1 MINIKDIQDIISNKK
16 DHVVTLPNENKFTQK
31 TSYQM
36 NIDLLENLINNQT
49 LEINDY
55 VHYSTNISQV
65 NNKNHNQT
73 ANQTDSQIES
83 KTVNQKNNNL
93 IFNDTDIIDIRDVLL
108 SIFDD
113 NNINPKDYYL
123 YGIKNNDSFYTS
135 LILLTESDYIIKTRS
150 EKLGYISSFKKE
162 LAINVSAYYNKY
174 NYKESKFSKNSMVDK
189 LVNTNLVDYSIQVL
203 SSDFIKN
210 NICILDITNKTY
222 LEIKTLNEC
231 KNKDKMFLIIK
242 YNENYIPIMNID
254 NNHLFK
260 LDFIEFLSKEYNDFD
275 FNSLSFN
282 KRTFKIENASK
293 IVLKSLSSYKLAE
306 LQELAVENN
315 INVKKGDNKNKTKKE
330 LYDEL
335 KQIE

>member
-1 MINIKDIQDIISNKK
+1 M
-16 DHVVTLPNENKFTQK
+16 
-31 TSYQM
+31 
-36 NIDLLENLINNQT
+36 
-49 LEINDY
+49 
-55 VHYSTNISQV
+55 
-65 NNKNHNQT
+65 
-73 ANQTDSQIES
+73 
-83 KTVNQKNNNL
+83 
-93 IFNDTDIIDIRDVLL
+93 
-108 SIFDD
+108 
-113 NNINPKDYYL
+113 
-123 YGIKNNDSFYTS
+123 
-135 LILLTESDYIIKTRS
+135 RS
-150 EKLGYISSFKKE
+150 EKLDIFSSKE
-162 LAINVSAYYNKY
+162 LLLMYQHIIINTIIK
-174 NYKESKFSKNSMVDK
+174 KSKNSMVDK

-293 IVLKSLSSYKLAE
+293 LVLKSLSSYKLAE